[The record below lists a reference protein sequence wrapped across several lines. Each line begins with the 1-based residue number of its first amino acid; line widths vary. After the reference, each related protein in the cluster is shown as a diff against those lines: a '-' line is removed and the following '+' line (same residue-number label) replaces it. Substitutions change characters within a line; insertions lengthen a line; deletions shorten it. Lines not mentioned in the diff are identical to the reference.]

1 MVISVHEGGE
11 DPWTLKVHSL
21 EDMAGNLSPGEL
33 VGERRRLR
41 LEKAI
46 SDWTVFWH
54 NVLFLDYLWNP
65 AGDGITIIREILH
78 KCDVSE
84 WQWDSASVGKIRRD
98 VQGGLEP

>member
-1 MVISVHEGGE
+1 MLEEGE
-11 DPWTLKVHSL
+11 DPWIPDVHSL
-21 EDMAGNLSPGEL
+21 KDKAGDLSPGD
-33 VGERRRLR
+33 VAGDRSR
-41 LEKAI
+41 LELAKVI

-65 AGDGITIIREILH
+65 AGDGITIIREVLH

-84 WQWDSASVGKIRRD
+84 WQWDSTSVGKIRRD